1 MQQNCSFLAFLLV
14 LGLTSANPILHPN
27 PNFPSQPQ
35 QPSVGL
41 DPVPETVIP
50 GQPGSPPI
58 IDTTAPAAR
67 EGLPTVHDA
76 SDRCKMQGQEVYC
89 CGQDP
94 YAVHSGVKMTC
105 NVILSHKPEGKFL
118 ITRILERVWR
128 EMGTRGA
135 EKVNVEQFLPC

>member
-1 MQQNCSFLAFLLV
+1 MQQNCSFLAFLLI
-14 LGLTSANPILHPN
+14 LGLTSANPIIPPI
-27 PNFPSQPQ
+27 PNFPSQLQ

-50 GQPGSPPI
+50 GQPGLPQI

-67 EGLPTVHDA
+67 KGPPTVHDA
-76 SDRCKMQGQEVYC
+76 SDGCKMQGQEVYC

-94 YAVHSGVKMTC
+94 NSVHSGAKITC

-118 ITRILERVWR
+118 IAWILEIVVRDGN
-128 EMGTRGA
+128 EG
-135 EKVNVEQFLPC
+135 E